1 MHIHLTI
8 INNRRIQTLILLH
21 NYNFQYGNHQL
32 SHKEHMSMIDCID
45 TLTLKLLQLDL
56 KAWNG
61 CAWTPANR
69 LTDGYT
75 DRENQITGSISAK

>member
-56 KAWNG
+56 KA
-61 CAWTPANR
+61 
-69 LTDGYT
+69 
-75 DRENQITGSISAK
+75 